1 MAASGAGG
9 RGQAAKNW
17 WPASVSHVGHALKE
31 VLATK
36 WSYIV
41 PRSEQGYVCS
51 GKADRDLLIEI

>member
-17 WPASVSHVGHALKE
+17 WPASVSYVGHALKE

-41 PRSEQGYVCS
+41 PRSEQG
-51 GKADRDLLIEI
+51 

>member
-1 MAASGAGG
+1 MVASGTGG

-41 PRSEQGYVCS
+41 PCSEQGYVRF
-51 GKADRDLLIEI
+51 GKVDRGLLIEI